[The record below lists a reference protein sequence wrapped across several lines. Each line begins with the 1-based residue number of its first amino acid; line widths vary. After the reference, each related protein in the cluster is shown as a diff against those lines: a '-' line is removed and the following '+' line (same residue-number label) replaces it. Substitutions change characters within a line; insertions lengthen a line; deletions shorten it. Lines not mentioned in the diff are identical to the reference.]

1 MGGFLGIG
9 HSSEKTDRG
18 AQLGAR
24 QGLWNVFNYAL
35 PQGQQTQAQGQ
46 QTLNTAQR
54 TLQPAQSYWERLLQ
68 GGRGDVA
75 QLSAPA
81 VSAAQAQSD
90 AAARQAAT
98 MGTSRTGGSA
108 AIQAEAP
115 QQTQQNIDQIINE
128 NLVGGRKAGAEGL
141 EKVSSQQAQIG
152 DVQLANSLRLL
163 GLSDDAV
170 NQILTNAT
178 TSRQISQNINSQMFQ
193 EGGQLAGAILG
204 GFA

>member
-1 MGGFLGIG
+1 ML
-9 HSSEKTDRG
+9 
-18 AQLGAR
+18 AR
-24 QGLWNVFNYAL
+24 ASGDHRNVFNYAL
-35 PQGQQTQAQGQ
+35 PQAQQTQATGQ

-68 GGRGDVA
+68 GGRGDIA

-98 MGTSRTGGSA
+98 MGTSRTGGGA

-115 QQTQQNIDQIINE
+115 AQTAQNIDQIINQ
-128 NLVGGRKAGAEGL
+128 NLVGGRQAGAEGL
-141 EKVSSQQAQIG
+141 SKIAGQQAQIG

-178 TSRQISQNINSQMFQ
+178 NSRQISQNINSQMFQ